1 MSSWRLGQI
10 FNIQRS
16 IVFLYTD
23 NEQSENKIKKII
35 SFIIISKRIKYL
47 EVNLAPQKYKTSTL
61 KTTKQYGKNLKKIE
75 INGKISHAHR

>member
-23 NEQSENKIKKII
+23 NEQSENKIKKTI
-35 SFIIISKRIKYL
+35 SLIIISKRIKYL

-61 KTTKQYGKNLKKIE
+61 KTTKQYGKNLKKI
-75 INGKISHAHR
+75 

>member
-10 FNIQRS
+10 FNTQKS

-23 NEQSENKIKKII
+23 NEQSENKVKKTI

-47 EVNLAPQKYKTSTL
+47 EVNLAPQKCKTSTL
-61 KTTKQYGKNLKKIE
+61 KTTKQYGKNLKKI
-75 INGKISHAHR
+75 

>member
-23 NEQSENKIKKII
+23 NEQSENKIKKTI
-35 SFIIISKRIKYL
+35 SFIVISKRIKYL
-47 EVNLAPQKYKTSTL
+47 EVNLGPQKYKTSTL
-61 KTTKQYGKNLKKIE
+61 KTTKQYGRNLKKI
-75 INGKISHAHR
+75 

>member
-23 NEQSENKIKKII
+23 NEQSENKIKKTISLII
-35 SFIIISKRIKYL
+35 VRITYPDQMGYIL
-47 EVNLAPQKYKTSTL
+47 GMQGCFN
-61 KTTKQYGKNLKKIE
+61 KNQ
-75 INGKISHAHR
+75 